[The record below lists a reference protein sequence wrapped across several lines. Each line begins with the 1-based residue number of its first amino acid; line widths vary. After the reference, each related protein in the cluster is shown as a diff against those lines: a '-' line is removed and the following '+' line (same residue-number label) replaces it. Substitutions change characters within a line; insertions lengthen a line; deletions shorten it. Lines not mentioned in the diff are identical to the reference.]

1 MSAPAV
7 AAWQA
12 VQRAARRPGHLG
24 RNRGATPTARAYA
37 KARLARSDERVVQA
51 VRARDTLIGQ
61 ALTDVRALRQAAW
74 DALGDRDRSEL

>member
-1 MSAPAV
+1 MSAPP
-7 AAWQA
+7 
-12 VQRAARRPGHLG
+12 RSRRGRPSSERPPTGRLG
-24 RNRGATPTARAYA
+24 GNRGATPTARAYA
-37 KARLARSDERVVQA
+37 KARLARSDERVVQT